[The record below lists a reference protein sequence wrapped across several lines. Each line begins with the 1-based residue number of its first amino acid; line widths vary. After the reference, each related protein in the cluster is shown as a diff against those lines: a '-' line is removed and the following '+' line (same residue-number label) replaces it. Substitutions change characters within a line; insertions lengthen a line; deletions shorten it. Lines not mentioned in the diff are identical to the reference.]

1 MVGGDLQ
8 INYVAGLALFF
19 DLFPTCCRQPDLYPF
34 CGGKAHGTGAV
45 TKETAIP
52 SMPESASHKSNS
64 NRRYTIKWNREAK
77 KC

>member
-1 MVGGDLQ
+1 MW
-8 INYVAGLALFF
+8 
-19 DLFPTCCRQPDLYPF
+19 
-34 CGGKAHGTGAV
+34 GKEHGTGAV